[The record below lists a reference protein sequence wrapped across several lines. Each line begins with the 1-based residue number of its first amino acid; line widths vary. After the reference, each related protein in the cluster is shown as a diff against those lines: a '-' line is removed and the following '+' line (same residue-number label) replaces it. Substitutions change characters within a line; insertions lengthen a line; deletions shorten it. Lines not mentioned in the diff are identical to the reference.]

1 MHLSLVVA
9 HTKNEMKTTKIQK
22 AARASITALVAIL
35 LFFSP
40 GLRLPLLDNVT
51 DDYFR
56 EAITK
61 AGVAYATCRVINAS
75 VSIVKDSS
83 LNLEPAG
90 VGVTLAVGQALDP
103 IDDMVERVSDVLV
116 TAITSLGVQ
125 KLAFEIGVAIAPP
138 IVAMFLFIFSVL
150 SWFENAKLA
159 TIHKTIVK
167 IILLILIARFAL
179 PISALA
185 NNYIQENF
193 FADKILNANQE
204 LAAGAV
210 ELDKLMEFSLPEIDG
225 ILGTIKNNAS
235 FIQRKSMEFKDAI
248 VATVSNAGSIVE
260 NLLKLAFLYIGVF
273 VIQVIVLPIM
283 VFWLLVKFA
292 NSLFDTNVPVILHH
306 SGDSKNGI
314 IVKK

>member
-1 MHLSLVVA
+1 
-9 HTKNEMKTTKIQK
+9 MKAIKTQKIV
-22 AARASITALVAIL
+22 RTFIPALVAIL
-35 LFFSP
+35 LFFSA
-40 GLRLPLLDNVT
+40 GLRIPVLDSTT

-103 IDDMVERVSDVLV
+103 IDDMTERVSDVLV

-138 IVAMFLFIFSVL
+138 ILALFLLIFSIL
-150 SWFENAKLA
+150 IWFENEKLA
-159 TIHKTIVK
+159 TIQKTIMRV
-167 IILLILIARFAL
+167 ILLILIARFAL
-179 PISALA
+179 PISSLA

-193 FADKILNANQE
+193 FADKIVNANKE
-204 LAAGAV
+204 LAIGAV

-248 VATVSNAGSIVE
+248 VATVSNAGSIIE
-260 NLLKLAFLYIGVF
+260 NLLKLTFLYVGIF
-273 VIQVIVLPIM
+273 LIQVIALPIL
-283 VFWLLVKFA
+283 VFWLLVKLA
-292 NSLFDTNVPVILHH
+292 NSLFDTCLLYTSPSPRDGLL
-306 SGDSKNGI
+306 SRMPSSA
-314 IVKK
+314 

>member
-1 MHLSLVVA
+1 
-9 HTKNEMKTTKIQK
+9 MKVIKTQKIV
-22 AARASITALVAIL
+22 RTFIPALVAIV
-35 LFFSP
+35 LFFSA
-40 GLRLPLLDNVT
+40 GLRLPVLDSTT

-75 VSIVKDSS
+75 VSIVKESS

-103 IDDMVERVSDVLV
+103 IDDMTERVSDVLV

-138 IVAMFLFIFSVL
+138 ILALFLLIFSL
-150 SWFENAKLA
+150 LIWFENEKWA
-159 TIHKTIVK
+159 TLQKTIVRV
-167 IILLILIARFAL
+167 ILLILIARFAL

-185 NNYIQENF
+185 NNYLQENF
-193 FADKILNANQE
+193 FADKIVNANKE
-204 LAAGAV
+204 LAIGAA
-210 ELDKLMEFSLPEIDG
+210 ELDNLMDFSLPEIDG

-248 VATVSNAGSIVE
+248 VATVSNAGSIIE
-260 NLLKLAFLYIGVF
+260 NLLKLTFLYVGIF
-273 VIQVIVLPIM
+273 LIQVIALPIL
-283 VFWLLVKFA
+283 VFWLLVKLA
-292 NSLFDTNVPVILHH
+292 NSLFDTDVSVMVHH
-306 SGDSKNGI
+306 SRVSRNGLVQPI
-314 IVKK
+314 HPPEE